1 MNSLVRAFN
10 EAERADLARAKALLE
25 SPGLAI
31 QLSNYVGAPM
41 EYLLAKKLPGGASVL
56 VNRAAR
62 RAVEAGY
69 RAAAGTLREG
79 AVGARASNRLHKFA
93 VAGTGAVGGFF
104 GLPGLLVELPI
115 TTATMLRSIADIARS
130 EGESPAHE
138 GTRLACIE
146 VLALGGRSQGDD
158 AAEAGYFASRAA
170 LAQQVTAASRYV
182 ASSLGSGAAPTVVR
196 AINAIASRFSIPVTQ
211 KALAQAAPL
220 IGAASGA
227 ALNLVFISHFQNMA
241 HGHFIV
247 RRLERAHGP
256 AVVRALYD
264 DIRAGSG
271 R

>member
-1 MNSLVRAFN
+1 MNSLVRSLSA
-10 EAERADLARAKALLE
+10 ADHADLVRAKALLE

-41 EYLLAKKLPGGASVL
+41 EYLLAKKLPGGASAL
-56 VNRAAR
+56 INRAAR
-62 RAVEAGY
+62 SAVEAGY
-69 RAAAGTLREG
+69 RAAAGTMREG

-104 GLPGLLVELPI
+104 GLPGLLVELPL

-130 EGESPAHE
+130 EGESPRHE

-182 ASSLGSGAAPTVVR
+182 ASSLGNGAAPAVVR

-211 KALAQAAPL
+211 KAMAQAAPL

-227 ALNLVFISHFQNMA
+227 ALYKLFISHFQSMA

-256 AVVRALYD
+256 AVVRALYEK
-264 DIRAGSG
+264 A
-271 R
+271 

>member
-1 MNSLVRAFN
+1 MTDLVRSLSA
-10 EAERADLARAKALLE
+10 AERADLARAKKLLE

-41 EYLLAKKLPGGASVL
+41 EYLLAKKLPGGASAL
-56 VNRAAR
+56 INRAAR

-69 RAAAGTLREG
+69 RAAAGTMRPG
-79 AVGARASNRLHKFA
+79 AVGTRASNRMHKLA

-104 GLPGLLVELPI
+104 GLAGLLVELPV

-130 EGESPAHE
+130 EGEAPGHE

-146 VLALGGRSQGDD
+146 VLALGGCGHGDD

-182 ASSLGSGAAPTVVR
+182 ASSLGSGAAPAVVR
-196 AINAIASRFSIPVTQ
+196 AINTIASRFSVPVTQ

-227 ALNLVFISHFQNMA
+227 ALNLVFMSHFQRMA
-241 HGHFIV
+241 QGHFIV

-264 DIRAGSG
+264 EA
-271 R
+271 

>member
-1 MNSLVRAFN
+1 MTALVRSLSPADL
-10 EAERADLARAKALLE
+10 ADLARAKALLE

-41 EYLLAKKLPGGASVL
+41 EYLLAKKLPGGASAL

-69 RAAAGTLREG
+69 RAAAGTMRQG
-79 AVGARASNRLHKFA
+79 AVGMRASNRMHKLA

-104 GLPGLLVELPI
+104 GLAGLLVELPL

-146 VLALGGRSQGDD
+146 VLALGGSRSDDD

-196 AINAIASRFSIPVTQ
+196 AINAIASRFSVPVTQ

-227 ALNLVFISHFQNMA
+227 ALNLVFISHFQRMA
-241 HGHFIV
+241 QGHFIV

-256 AVVRALYD
+256 ALVRALYD
-264 DIRAGSG
+264 KA
-271 R
+271 

>member
-1 MNSLVRAFN
+1 MTALVRGFSPADL
-10 EAERADLARAKALLE
+10 ADLARAKALLE

-41 EYLLAKKLPGGASVL
+41 EYLLSRKLPGGASAL

-69 RAAAGTLREG
+69 RAAAGTMRQG
-79 AVGARASNRLHKFA
+79 AVGARASNRLHKLA

-104 GLPGLLVELPI
+104 GMAGLLVELPL

-130 EGESPAHE
+130 EGESPSHE

-196 AINAIASRFSIPVTQ
+196 AINAIASRFSVPVTQ
-211 KALAQAAPL
+211 KALAQAAPV

-227 ALNLVFISHFQNMA
+227 ALNLVFISHFQRMA
-241 HGHFIV
+241 QGHFIV

-256 AVVRALYD
+256 DVVRRLYD
-264 DIRAGSG
+264 QA
-271 R
+271 

>member
-1 MNSLVRAFN
+1 MTALVKAIN
-10 EAERADLARAKALLE
+10 AADRADLARAKALLE

-41 EYLLAKKLPGGASVL
+41 EYLLAKKLPGAARTL
-56 VNRAAR
+56 INRAAR

-69 RAAAGTLREG
+69 RAAAGTMREG
-79 AVGARASNRLHKFA
+79 AVGARASNRLHKLA

-104 GLPGLLVELPI
+104 GLPGLLVELPL
-115 TTATMLRSIADIARS
+115 TTAAMLRSIADIARS

-146 VLALGGRSQGDD
+146 VLALGGRSPGDD

-182 ASSLGSGAAPTVVR
+182 ASSLGSGAAPAVVR

-227 ALNLVFISHFQNMA
+227 ALNLVFISHFQDMA
-241 HGHFIV
+241 RGHFIV

-256 AVVRALYD
+256 ALVRSLYD
-264 DIRAGSG
+264 QA
-271 R
+271 

>member
-1 MNSLVRAFN
+1 MTALVR
-10 EAERADLARAKALLE
+10 RISDGDLQDLARAKALLE

-41 EYLLAKKLPGGASVL
+41 EYLLSKKLPGGASVL

-69 RAAAGTLREG
+69 RAAAGTLRQG
-79 AVGARASNRLHKFA
+79 AVGTRASNRLHQFA

-104 GLPGLLVELPI
+104 GLAGLLVELPI

-130 EGESPAHE
+130 EGESPAHD

-146 VLALGGRSQGDD
+146 VLALGGTRSDDD

-182 ASSLGSGAAPTVVR
+182 ASSLGNGAAPTVVR
-196 AINAIASRFSIPVTQ
+196 AINAIASRFSVPVTQ
-211 KALAQAAPL
+211 KALAQAAPV

-227 ALNLVFISHFQNMA
+227 ALNLVFISHFQRMA
-241 HGHFIV
+241 RGHFIV

-256 AVVRALYD
+256 ALVRALYEK
-264 DIRAGSG
+264 A
-271 R
+271 

>member
-1 MNSLVRAFN
+1 MNSLVRALSA
-10 EAERADLARAKALLE
+10 AERADLARAKALLE

-41 EYLLAKKLPGGASVL
+41 EYLLAKKLPGGASAL
-56 VNRAAR
+56 INRAAR

-69 RAAAGTLREG
+69 RAAAGTMREG
-79 AVGARASNRLHKFA
+79 AVGARASNRLHKVA

-130 EGESPAHE
+130 EGESPSHE

-146 VLALGGRSQGDD
+146 VLAMGGRSQGDD
-158 AAEAGYFASRAA
+158 AAEAGYFAGRAA

-182 ASSLGSGAAPTVVR
+182 ASSLGSGAAPAVVR
-196 AINAIASRFSIPVTQ
+196 AINAIASRFSVPVTQ

-256 AVVRALYD
+256 VLVRSLYEEV
-264 DIRAGSG
+264 
-271 R
+271 

>member
-1 MNSLVRAFN
+1 MKSLVRSISPADL
-10 EAERADLARAKALLE
+10 ADLARAKALLE

-41 EYLLAKKLPGGASVL
+41 EYLLAKKLPGGASAL

-69 RAAAGTLREG
+69 RAAAGTLRQGE
-79 AVGARASNRLHKFA
+79 VGARASNRLHKLA

-104 GLPGLLVELPI
+104 GLAGLLVELPI

-130 EGESPAHE
+130 EGESPAHD

-146 VLALGGRSQGDD
+146 VLALGGSRSDDD

-170 LAQQVTAASRYV
+170 LAQ
-182 ASSLGSGAAPTVVR
+182 AAPV
-196 AINAIASRFSIPVTQ
+196 
-211 KALAQAAPL
+211 

-227 ALNLVFISHFQNMA
+227 ALNLVFISHFQRMA
-241 HGHFIV
+241 QGHFIV

-256 AVVRALYD
+256 ALVRSLY
-264 DIRAGSG
+264 RQA
-271 R
+271 